1 MNDDFGLNSGYAG
14 EIRHAD
20 RLLEATKQWCDSI
33 SSWAALCDVAAYE
46 KEVQGWLQLQSYN
59 CIEFAMNSASVRRN
73 ILNEEE
79 REFHGLL
86 VSYVSSL
93 FVPRR
98 LAPPVSDYEESI
110 TQQTTPDQL
119 EELTTTCSHMRQQLK
134 VVAEHVAQ
142 LVDLFANNTQA
153 SAGAEKCSSSST
165 GVNVPTVAKFAASV
179 ENPGATTSTTR
190 CDTKKRAKGST
201 GSSTSAGVIAKE
213 TSSAG
218 MSATDRSSAGVSA
231 METSSAGASI
241 PVRAERVFGERA
253 GDDTNTG
260 SVSSAG
266 ESSPGSWAKK
276 RGRRGGRQ
284 VRQQQAARQLLELLN
299 NVAHDAPGKSRK
311 KFFFASSSESDLDL
325 LHVNLALS
333 LRPCIDAIS
342 APSAFFAGTEM
353 RLCFVFVK

>member
-14 EIRHAD
+14 EIRHTD
-20 RLLEATKQWCDSI
+20 RLLEATQQWCDSI
-33 SSWAALCDVAAYE
+33 SSWAALCDVAAFE

-59 CIEFAMNSASVRRN
+59 CIEYAMNPASVRRN
-73 ILNEEE
+73 ILVEEE

-98 LAPPVSDYEESI
+98 LAPPVNDYEESI

-119 EELTTTCSHMRQQLK
+119 EELTTACSDMRQQLK

-142 LVDLFANNTQA
+142 LVDLFANNTPA
-153 SAGAEKCSSSST
+153 SAGAEKRSSSST
-165 GVNVPTVAKFAASV
+165 GVNVPTVAKFAAGV

-190 CDTKKRAKGST
+190 RETRKRAKGST
-201 GSSTSAGVIAKE
+201 GSSTSAGVSAKE

-218 MSATDRSSAGVSA
+218 MSATETSGACMSATDTSNAGVSA
-231 METSSAGASI
+231 METSNAGAST

-260 SVSSAG
+260 SVSSAT
-266 ESSPGSWAKK
+266 ESSPGPWAKK
-276 RGRRGGRQ
+276 LGRRGGRQ

-299 NVAHDAPGKSRK
+299 SVAHDAPGKSRK
-311 KFFFASSSESDLDL
+311 
-325 LHVNLALS
+325 
-333 LRPCIDAIS
+333 
-342 APSAFFAGTEM
+342 
-353 RLCFVFVK
+353 